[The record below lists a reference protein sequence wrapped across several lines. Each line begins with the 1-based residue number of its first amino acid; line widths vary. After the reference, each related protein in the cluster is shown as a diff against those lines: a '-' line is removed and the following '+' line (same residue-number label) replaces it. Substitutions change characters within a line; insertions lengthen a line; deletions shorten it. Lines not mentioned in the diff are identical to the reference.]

1 MEAQE
6 PKFTERKTPFT
17 TVSGVSSNKRL
28 IGTDEYRKYAQSM
41 VPGQDKIIGI
51 DVKNIKN
58 FINKHRKNKKQ

>member
-1 MEAQE
+1 
-6 PKFTERKTPFT
+6 
-17 TVSGVSSNKRL
+17 
-28 IGTDEYRKYAQSM
+28 M